1 MSALSFPYLLTK
13 IYNQLT
19 CLAFG
24 WLLKQTENS
33 LVETVVVLVSKMP
46 RLRPNLSAGK
56 LDECYE
62 TKPDF
67 VKVWEKWRG
76 QITKPDCSSFW
87 LQCGHQDT
95 REGLKRML
103 HIILGN
109 ASDLSAATF
118 HWVELFIGHTMYIR
132 RFTVGMENMY
142 SLAQVLSSH
151 ALTWQPIPLPF
162 AATAQSVQTMIIG
175 CLLTGIGIGISYII
189 VPLYISE
196 ISPSKMHGTLGSINQ
211 LFICVGIFTAVV
223 AGVPLASNPLWR
235 RTMFGIAAIPSVLL
249 AVGKIS
255 EAEVAVERLFGKERV
270 AEVMNDLD
278 VYSQGSTKPEAGWSN
293 LFSSR
298 NWKVVNIGA
307 AMTVS
312 SVHVMDLV
320 AQRYLVTVSGNDDAW
335 ALDTAQKPYAWQ
347 KLTLDGD
354 RPSARIADE
363 DGFAASTSCHHCV
376 PLRLYL

>member
-1 MSALSFPYLLTK
+1 MSALRFPYLLTK

-24 WLLKQTENS
+24 WLLKQTENA

-76 QITKPDCSSFW
+76 QITKTDCSSFW

-118 HWVELFIGHTMYIR
+118 HWVELFIGHIMYIR

-142 SLAQVLSSH
+142 SLDQVLSSH
-151 ALTWQPIPLPF
+151 ALTWQ
-162 AATAQSVQTMIIG
+162 
-175 CLLTGIGIGISYII
+175 
-189 VPLYISE
+189 

-211 LFICVGIFTAVV
+211 LFICVGIFAAMV

-249 AVGKIS
+249 AVGMAISPESPRWLFQTRIPLILQQGKIS
-255 EAEVAVERLFGKERV
+255 KAEVAVERLFGKERV

-278 VYSQGSTKPEAGWSN
+278 AYSQ
-293 LFSSR
+293 
-298 NWKVVNIGA
+298 VVNIGA

-320 AQRYLVTVSGNDDAW
+320 AQRYLVTVSGNNGKRVLSDAW

-347 KLTLDGD
+347 KLTPDGD
-354 RPSARIADE
+354 RPSARIVDE

-376 PLRLYL
+376 PLWLYL